1 MAMSPDVSRL
11 LAWKPP
17 AMQPARLFPGPPR
30 PIGEHV
36 MLGDDVEFDV
46 FVRNTDGVF
55 VPVSTLTGHT
65 Y

>member
-1 MAMSPDVSRL
+1 
-11 LAWKPP
+11 
-17 AMQPARLFPGPPR
+17 MQPARLFPGPPR